1 MVHPERYS
9 RNNDLEFHSRHLGQ
23 YETSASHL
31 RKALD
36 EKSHLED
43 VEVADVLKELS
54 AMVSSSGEYT
64 QSRLGLLYIQ
74 YYSRNLTDENICS
87 HFRKQLEE
95 ALHLYETV
103 HKPKCGSGYPVV
115 AEALSSLAYLCFK
128 LGEWDQGKVYLDR
141 TREELMANSQE
152 GIQVDPS
159 VSISAN
165 LGIKVS

>member
-1 MVHPERYS
+1 MS
-9 RNNDLEFHSRHLGQ
+9 
-23 YETSASHL
+23 TSHL

-36 EKSHLED
+36 EKSHLKD
-43 VEVADVLKELS
+43 VEVAEVLKELS
-54 AMVSSSGEYT
+54 ATVSSSGEYT
-64 QSRLGLLYIQ
+64 QSRLGLLPIQ
-74 YYSRNLTDENICS
+74 YSRNLTDENICS

-103 HKPKCGSGYPVV
+103 HKPKRGSGYPVV